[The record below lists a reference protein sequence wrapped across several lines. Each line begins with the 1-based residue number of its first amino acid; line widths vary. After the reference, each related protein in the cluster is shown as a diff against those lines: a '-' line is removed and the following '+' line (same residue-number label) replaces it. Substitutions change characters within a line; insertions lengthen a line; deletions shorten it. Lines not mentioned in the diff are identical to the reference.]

1 MRVHMSLGS
10 NMGDRVGHLRA
21 ALDGLRRIPV
31 TEVLAV
37 SNAYET
43 EPLGEVQQPAFLN
56 VAAEIETDLGPL
68 ELLNAAQA
76 LEKRLGRTPSYPWG
90 PRCIDIDIILGGPR
104 TMTTDRLTLPHA
116 AFRARAFVL
125 TPLAEI
131 APDAIDP
138 VTGKTVA
145 ELAAAPEAQGQI
157 VKLGTI
163 AP

>member
-1 MRVHMSLGS
+1 MSLGS
-10 NMGDRVGHLRA
+10 NMGDRVCHLRA
-21 ALDGLRRIPV
+21 ALDGLRHLPG

-68 ELLNAAQA
+68 ELLNAAQT
-76 LEKRLGRTPSYPWG
+76 LEKRLGRTPSYSWG
-90 PRCIDIDIILGGPR
+90 PRCIDIDIILWGPQ
-104 TMTTDRLTLPHA
+104 TMATDRLTLPHA
-116 AFRARAFVL
+116 AFRTRAFVL

-131 APDAIDP
+131 APDAVDP
-138 VTGKTVA
+138 VSGKSVA
-145 ELAAAPEAQGQI
+145 ELAAAPDAQGRL

>member
-1 MRVHMSLGS
+1 MSLGS
-10 NMGDRVGHLRA
+10 NMGDRVCNLRA
-21 ALDGLRRIPV
+21 ALDGLRQLPG

-43 EPLGEVQQPAFLN
+43 EPLGEVQQSAFLN
-56 VAAEIETDLGPL
+56 VAAEIETDFGPL
-68 ELLNAAQA
+68 ELLNAAQT

-90 PRCIDIDIILGGPR
+90 PRSIDIDIILWGPR
-104 TMTTDRLTLPHA
+104 TMATDRLTLPHA
-116 AFRARAFVL
+116 AFRTRAFVL

-131 APDAIDP
+131 APDTIDP

-145 ELAAAPEAQGQI
+145 ELAAAPEAQGRI